1 MKNATLVFTQSVR
14 NHTEYDRYYFQE
26 FYSHQ
31 GLTPITACVFVF
43 GTVIGIFGPI
53 GIIWYERNC
62 SNRFRTV
69 VNQMV
74 STGSWFVLL
83 SVVFVFIPDC
93 IRLLCV
99 GPFSEEMCDLQI
111 FVKNALWSCL
121 LLTLDTILVLRYI
134 FIFYVKNFAVIN
146 DDVLAFIL
154 TLSISL
160 ISIWAATVKRFT
172 PGIFPLSYYL
182 CTGSSPNLEFK
193 ELSYIE
199 APRKYNTGRML
210 LIFTFALHLLMLPRI
225 FYYRLITEKK
235 EHRIQLGTL
244 SIIENDHSLPGY
256 ESSRRTTIS
265 EKFKN
270 NKTILDFAS
279 HFASLIA
286 LVCIGMVVKII
297 DTYDLETF
305 NLEKFHWM
313 PLTMQLYLP
322 FLAWMGALTVFFTMN
337 AGMQKVVIRK
347 FSSIFRC
354 SQR

>member
-1 MKNATLVFTQSVR
+1 MNNTTLTFTRSVS
-14 NHTEYDRYYFQE
+14 NHTQLDGYYFRE

-31 GLTPITACVFVF
+31 GLTPITSCVFVF
-43 GTVIGIFGPI
+43 GTVIGTIGPI
-53 GIIWYERNC
+53 GIMWYERNC

-74 STGSWFVLL
+74 STGSSFVLF
-83 SVVFVFIPDC
+83 SIVFVFIPDC
-93 IRLLCV
+93 IRLLLT
-99 GPFSEEMCDLQI
+99 GPFSEEICDLQI
-111 FVKNALWSCL
+111 FIKNALWSCI

-134 FIFYVKNFAVIN
+134 FIFHVKNFAVIN

-182 CTGSSPNLEFK
+182 CTGSSPNLELE

-210 LIFTFALHLLMLPRI
+210 LIFTFVLHLLMLPRI
-225 FYYRLITEKK
+225 FYYRLISEKK

-244 SIIENDHSLPGY
+244 SIVEKDNSRPGY

-265 EKFKN
+265 AKFKN
-270 NKTILDFAS
+270 NKTILDLAS
-279 HFASLIA
+279 HIASLIS

-297 DTYDLETF
+297 DIYDLETF

-322 FLAWMGALTVFFTMN
+322 FIAWMGALIVFFTMN
-337 AGMQKVVIRK
+337 SGMQKVVIRK
-347 FSSIFRC
+347 FSSVFRC
-354 SQR
+354 LQK